1 MGLKLLI
8 YPTVKINNVTVTPK
22 ANSVSIASGTGE
34 KTVKGVS
41 SGGGFVDVAV
51 SEDVETK
58 IGKIK
63 MSFYTTQENMELV
76 RGWQSTDI
84 SIGNVISV
92 TEDDFHAVLT
102 GGVIINDPEM
112 MIGVDESFEV
122 EFHGRPTI

>member
-1 MGLKLLI
+1 MPLKLLSN
-8 YPTVKINNVTVTPK
+8 PTVKINNVVVMPK
-22 ANSVSIASGTGE
+22 ANSVSIASGKGE

-58 IGKIK
+58 VGKIK
-63 MSFYTTQENMELV
+63 MSFPTTQENIEIL
-76 RGWQSTDI
+76 RSWQSIDI
-84 SIGNVISV
+84 SIGNVVSV
-92 TEDDFHAVLT
+92 TEDNFHAVMV
-102 GGVIINDPEM
+102 GAIVINDPEM